1 MLTRLLAFEP
11 RTPLL
16 GAGRSLIAVAEL
28 LTLLF
33 TSDQGLFPGVD
44 DAPTGPQCGGL
55 RVVTL
60 WCLSSGPV
68 GQHAARY
75 LAMAVLVAVAVGYR
89 PRWTCLPHWY
99 VTFSFAAALVAP
111 SGGEQIAKVVALLL
125 VPILLGDDRAWHWT
139 RPATPM
145 APRWRGAAAASHL
158 AIRALVLSV
167 YGQSVVRK
175 LVEPAWRDGSA
186 VHYVLQDP
194 YFGAS
199 PAMAAFLEAFG
210 PAITW
215 GTLAAEILLA
225 LSAFGNDRIRAWAIP
240 VGIVLHTGIAVVLGL
255 IGFALTMIGLLS
267 ISALL
272 RPGSTPDD
280 PPPGPVAPRVDPASP
295 AADHPAPS
303 SWP

>member
-1 MLTRLLAFEP
+1 VLTRLLAFEP

-16 GAGRSLIAVAEL
+16 GVGRSLIAVAEL

-60 WCLSSGPV
+60 WCLNSGPV
-68 GQHAARY
+68 GQNAARY

-89 PRWTCLPHWY
+89 PRWTCIPHWY

-139 RPATPM
+139 RPSAPM
-145 APRWRGAAAASHL
+145 APRWRGSAAASHL
-158 AIRALVLSV
+158 AVRALVLSV
-167 YGQSVVRK
+167 YGQSVARK

-186 VHYVLQDP
+186 LHYVLQDP

-199 PAMAAFLEAFG
+199 SSTAAFLDGLG
-210 PAITW
+210 PAMTW
-215 GTLAAEILLA
+215 GTLVAEIFLA
-225 LSAFGNDRIRAWAIP
+225 LSVFGGDRVRAWAIP
-240 VGIVLHTGIAVVLGL
+240 VGVVLHAGIAVVLGL
-255 IGFALTMIGLLS
+255 IGFGLTMVGLLC
-267 ISALL
+267 ITALL
-272 RPGSTPDD
+272 RDRSGDVAARRKTDEPISWAARNDVPDH
-280 PPPGPVAPRVDPASP
+280 R
-295 AADHPAPS
+295 
-303 SWP
+303 